1 MGYAVLEVFDDQSSV
16 VRFYGI
22 ENHEEIL
29 LFEHQVTEA
38 AETFEFLANENFPE
52 TVISQIYP
60 DELTEKGKF
69 YNFLFGEYYRKY
81 YSTKVEVHT
90 LILKDFDPT
99 ITPVKSGCDNQ
110 SYSLRLVNSEGK

>member
-52 TVISQIYP
+52 SVISKIYP

-69 YNFLFGEYYRKY
+69 YNFLFGEYYQNY
-81 YSTKVEVHT
+81 YITKVEVHT
-90 LILKDFDPT
+90 LNIKDLDRN
-99 ITPVKSGCDNQ
+99 ITPVRS
-110 SYSLRLVNSEGK
+110 